1 MIKFAADADAI
12 ILGNAELSGHVIR
25 ALPKLKLIARHG
37 TGIDSIAYAEA
48 MSRVIVITNAP
59 GTNSEET
66 ADLTFGIILDLECN
80 ISLMNAELKSG
91 IWKKRAGHSLYGKTI
106 GVGAIG
112 QAVAR
117 RAMGFGM
124 DILGND
130 IVQRREAA
138 RTGLIFTSLKELL
151 RKSDIVTLHVPLT
164 DATRNLI
171 GAKELRMMKDDAVLI
186 NTARDGIVRHSALE
200 KALLGGT
207 LFGYGADVHNGEDP
221 KHLDI
226 YDLPNVGVTPHAG
239 SATYESNL
247 RMGMAVADNILAF
260 VNGATPPNVVTPAS
274 FLV

>member
-1 MIKFAADADAI
+1 M
-12 ILGNAELSGHVIR
+12 GNAELSGHVIR

-48 MSRVIVITNAP
+48 RSRGIVITNAP

-66 ADLTFGIILDLECN
+66 ADLTFGIILDLERN
-80 ISLMNAELKSG
+80 ISLMNAELKSD
-91 IWKKRAGHSLYGKTI
+91 IWKKRAGHSLYGKTIGII

-130 IVQRREAA
+130 IVQRPEAA
-138 RTGLIFTSLKELL
+138 RTGLIFTSLNELL

-164 DATRNLI
+164 GATRNLI
-171 GAKELRMMKDDAVLI
+171 GAKELRMMKDDAALI
-186 NTARDGIVRHSALE
+186 NTVRDGIVRHSALE

-226 YDLPNVGVTPHAG
+226 YDLPNVVVTPHAG